1 MAKKLLLCIL
11 LLFTASGCGQKQK
24 AEPAAG
30 ENVKKASG
38 EKGGEAPSGKEEKP
52 PAQES
57 EGMSER
63 QDEEDSDGK
72 PKETAVQAASKYR
85 VNPNDWSIIPLKDA
99 AKKVAL
105 LTIDDAPD
113 KYAVEMAAILKE
125 KGVHAI
131 FFVNGHF
138 IKTGEGKAKL
148 KKIHD
153 LGFTIGNHTYDHVNL
168 KEISEEEQSRQI
180 ISLNDEIEKIIGER
194 PKFFRAPFGANTSHS
209 RQVASNEKMIVMN
222 WTYGYDWEASYQN
235 SPALTNIMVNSPLL
249 RDGANLLMHD
259 RQWTKEALPG
269 IIDGLRKRGFGI
281 VDPREIEVME

>member
-11 LLFTASGCGQKQK
+11 MLFTAAGCAQKQQ
-24 AEPAAG
+24 AEPDAG
-30 ENVKKASG
+30 ENVKKAAGEKSG
-38 EKGGEAPSGKEEKP
+38 EAASGEEEKQ
-52 PAQES
+52 PAQER
-57 EGMSER
+57 EGMPEK
-63 QDEEDSDGK
+63 QEDGDSDGE
-72 PKETAVQAASKYR
+72 PEETAVQAVPKYR
-85 VNPNDWSIIPLKDA
+85 VNPNDWSIVPIKDA

-138 IKTGEGKAKL
+138 IKTPEGKAKL
-148 KKIHD
+148 KKVHD

-168 KEISEEEQSRQI
+168 KEISEEDQSRQI

-194 PKFFRAPFGANTSHS
+194 PKFFRAPFGANTPHS
-209 RQVASNEKMIVMN
+209 RQVASNEKMIIMN

-235 SPALTNIMVNSPLL
+235 SMALTKIMVDSPLL

-269 IIDGLRKRGFGI
+269 IIEGLRKKGYGF
-281 VDPREIEVME
+281 VDPGEIEVME